1 MKPSIKEPFESW
13 ISRAPANLM
22 LLGEHSV
29 VYGQPALACSVN
41 RFIEIEWQRTDDGII
56 CIDSALGQYSFTL
69 AELKNESG
77 KLDHPK
83 LRFVLQT
90 LKTFADHLEHGLQI
104 EIRSEFSDTIGLGSS
119 AAVLAATLVGLNQ
132 ITQLN
137 HELPALFALGHQII
151 LQIQGRGSG
160 TDLAASL
167 NGGVLFFEP
176 QNPNRP
182 AQFQPVEQHP
192 LERLTLIYSGYK
204 TPTAEVLLHVAKHW
218 QSQPNLLEQLYAL
231 MGNTTRQ
238 AMQTLSNRQ
247 FGDFFALCDVYQ
259 GLMDALGVSDATLS
273 QLVYQLRADNHIQ
286 AAKISGS
293 GLGDCVIGFGSL
305 DTHNAQS
312 SQSNPFLNDYLLLEV
327 GVTPFGAQC
336 EPLTTKRQAD
346 SFTDTTTR

>member
-1 MKPSIKEPFESW
+1 MKPSIKEPFDNW

-29 VYGQPALACSVN
+29 VYGQPALACSVD
-41 RFIEIEWQRTDDGII
+41 RFIEMEWQRTDDSII

-69 AELKNESG
+69 TELKNESS

-83 LRFVLQT
+83 LRFVLHA
-90 LKTFADHLEHGLQI
+90 LKTFAGDLEHGLQI

-137 HELPALFALGHQII
+137 HDLAALFALGHQII

-176 QNPNRP
+176 QNSNRP
-182 AQFQPVEQHP
+182 AQFHSIEQHP
-192 LERLTLIYSGYK
+192 LERITLIYSGYK
-204 TPTAEVLLHVAKHW
+204 TSTAEVLQHVAEHW
-218 QSQPNLLEQLYAL
+218 QSQPDLLEQLYAL

-238 AMQTLSNRQ
+238 AMQALTEGQ
-247 FGDFFALCDVYQ
+247 FKEFFALCNVYQ

-273 QLVYQLRADNHIQ
+273 QLVYQLRARNNIQ

-305 DTHNAQS
+305 DTHNAPS
-312 SQSNPFLNDYLLLEV
+312 SQSNPLLNDYLQLDV
-327 GVTPFGAQC
+327 GVTPVGAHC
-336 EPLTTKRQAD
+336 DPLTTKRSAD
-346 SFTDTTTR
+346 